1 MTREEI
7 LEKIEELEEL
17 LYETD
22 EEQEKLD
29 EARKNAKLCAKTMK
43 ATIEEFE
50 KEGFTKEFAIELMK
64 LSIGGNK

>member
-29 EARKNAKLCAKTMK
+29 EFRKQAKLGAKSMK
-43 ATIEEFE
+43 VMIEEIE